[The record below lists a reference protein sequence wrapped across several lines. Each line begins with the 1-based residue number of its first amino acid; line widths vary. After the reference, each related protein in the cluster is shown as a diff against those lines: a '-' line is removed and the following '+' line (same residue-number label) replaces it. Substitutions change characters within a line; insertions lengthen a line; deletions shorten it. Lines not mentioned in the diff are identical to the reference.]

1 MAIPTLQGI
10 QTALSGLL
18 AQQEAM
24 DTVSNNIAN
33 ANTEGYSR
41 ETAVLEPTPSLQIA
55 NLSQLT
61 GEGAWLGTGV
71 TVQTISRVRNVYLD
85 SQYRTQNS
93 ALSAAST
100 AAEELEQTQ
109 SAFNEPSSASIASEL
124 STFWTSWSELAND
137 PTSEASRESVVA
149 AGQQLTQTLN
159 QVSGQLQTIAGQAE
173 LQVSVQTGPNGE
185 VQGYAKQIAQLNG
198 QIKLAE
204 EAGQKPN
211 EMLDRRDMLLDKL
224 SSLANVTVT
233 QEADGTDTVA
243 FGDAAKP
250 LVEGTTVNW
259 PQEITAAAGGELG
272 TLIGLTGP
280 TGALTTYKESLDN
293 IARTLNES
301 VNALHGAPPFFT
313 GTTAATIKV
322 AVKASEVK
330 ASGTKAAG
338 GNEVALA
345 ISELRGGAADQA
357 YSALI
362 EQVGSNL
369 QVAKNEQAN
378 LKTGVAA
385 IENQRQSVSG
395 VSLDEEMTNLIAFQ
409 RGYEASARTL
419 TALDNM
425 LETLIEH
432 TGQVGL

>member
-1 MAIPTLQGI
+1 MA
-10 QTALSGLL
+10 
-18 AQQEAM
+18 
-24 DTVSNNIAN
+24 
-33 ANTEGYSR
+33 
-41 ETAVLEPTPSLQIA
+41 
-55 NLSQLT
+55 
-61 GEGAWLGTGV
+61 
-71 TVQTISRVRNVYLD
+71 ISRVRNSYLD

-100 AAEELEQTQ
+100 ATEELEQTQ
-109 SAFNEPSSASIASEL
+109 SAFNEPSSVSIASEL

-159 QVSGQLQTIAGQAE
+159 QVSTQLQTIAGQAE
-173 LQVSVQTGPNGE
+173 QQIAVQTGPNGE
-185 VQGYAKQIAQLNG
+185 VQSYAKQIAQLNG

-211 EMLDRRDMLLDKL
+211 EMLDRRDLLLDKL
-224 SSLANVTVT
+224 SSLANINVSH
-233 QEADGTDTVA
+233 EADGTDKVT
-243 FGDAAKP
+243 FGDAEKP

-259 PQEITAAAGGELG
+259 PQKITAAAGGELG
-272 TLIGLTGP
+272 TLLGLTGAKG
-280 TGALTTYKESLDN
+280 TLAGYKESLDN

-330 ASGTKAAG
+330 ASGTKAEG
-338 GNEVALA
+338 GNEVARA
-345 ISELRGGAADQA
+345 IAELRGGAADQA
-357 YSALI
+357 YSALV

-369 QVAKNEQAN
+369 QVAKNESAN
-378 LKTGVAA
+378 LKTGLTA

-395 VSLDEEMTNLIAFQ
+395 VSLDEEMTNLIAYQ
-409 RGYEASARTL
+409 RGYQASARTL
-419 TALDNM
+419 TALDDM
-425 LETLIEH
+425 LETVIEH
-432 TGQVGL
+432 TGRVGL

>member
-24 DTVSNNIAN
+24 DTTSNNIAN
-33 ANTEGYSR
+33 ANTAGYSR

-71 TVQTISRVRNVYLD
+71 TVQTISRVRNSYLD

-100 AAEELEQTQ
+100 ATEELEQTQ
-109 SAFNEPSSASIASEL
+109 SAFNEPSSVSIASEL

-159 QVSGQLQTIAGQAE
+159 QVSTQLQTIAGQAE
-173 LQVSVQTGPNGE
+173 QQIAVQTGPNGE
-185 VQGYAKQIAQLNG
+185 EQSDAKQIAQLNG

-211 EMLDRRDMLLDKL
+211 EMLDRRDLLLDKL
-224 SSLANVTVT
+224 SSLANINVSH
-233 QEADGTDTVA
+233 EADGTDKVT
-243 FGDAAKP
+243 FGDAEKP

-259 PQEITAAAGGELG
+259 PQKITAAAGGELG
-272 TLIGLTGP
+272 TLLGLTGAKG
-280 TGALTTYKESLDN
+280 TLAGYKESLDN

-330 ASGTKAAG
+330 ASGTKAEG
-338 GNEVALA
+338 GNEVARA
-345 ISELRGGAADQA
+345 IAELRGGAADQA
-357 YSALI
+357 YSALV

-369 QVAKNEQAN
+369 QVAKNESAN
-378 LKTGVAA
+378 LKTGLTA

-395 VSLDEEMTNLIAFQ
+395 VSLDEEMTNLIAYQ
-409 RGYEASARTL
+409 RGYQASARTL
-419 TALDNM
+419 TALDDM
-425 LETLIEH
+425 LETVIEH
-432 TGQVGL
+432 TGRVGL